1 MLSFAIINVYYLSI
15 SYTIL
20 FDLWCIGQLV
30 NMYIVYC
37 KGKEVHLSGTM
48 ELYKRKV
55 HIIPVVLTPL
65 PYLSNNI
72 LKQYRIYNK

>member
-1 MLSFAIINVYYLSI
+1 MLRFAIINVLYLSI

-30 NMYIVYC
+30 NRYIVYC

-48 ELYKRKV
+48 GLYKRKV
-55 HIIPVVLTPL
+55 HIIPAVLTPI
-65 PYLSNNI
+65 PYLS
-72 LKQYRIYNK
+72 YNL